1 MYKVI
6 KIDTGTEF
14 EAVLQDLGFKRKSTG
29 DWEYQKGYS
38 VLEVYESD
46 GGIYI
51 DIKDTHGYTIE
62 HDVLF
67 KLIQL
72 AQEGCLE
79 IIDELDDWELQQQEY
94 QELEDE
100 KECARYDDMI
110 RREYYRDKI

>member
-14 EAVLQDLGFKRKSTG
+14 EEVLQDLGFRKTSTG
-29 DWEYQKGYS
+29 DWEYQSGWS
-38 VLEVYESD
+38 VIEVYESE

-51 DIKDTHGYTIE
+51 DIKDTHGYTIN
-62 HDVLF
+62 HDVLY

-72 AQEGCLE
+72 AKEGCLE
-79 IIDELDDWELQQQEY
+79 IIDELDDWELQQREIQE
-94 QELEDE
+94 EEDYR
-100 KECARYDDMI
+100 AAVRDDEMI